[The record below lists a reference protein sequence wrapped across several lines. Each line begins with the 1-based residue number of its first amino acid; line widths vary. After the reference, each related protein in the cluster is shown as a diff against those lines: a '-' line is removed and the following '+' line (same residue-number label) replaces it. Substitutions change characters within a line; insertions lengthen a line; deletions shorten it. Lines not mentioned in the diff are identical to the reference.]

1 MFLKQLFSKGSGH
14 DKHFQ
19 IERNKCCAFTG
30 HRPEKL
36 YEKEAYVIME
46 LRKEIVSAVADGY
59 TTFVTGCSRGCDLWA
74 ADIVIELQRSNK
86 DIRLVC
92 AIPFPG
98 FDERW
103 PVDWKKHLQLVK
115 KKADLI
121 HTLEPSYSPEAYQKR
136 NEFMC
141 QNASR
146 IIAVCDG
153 KPSGTKNTIAYAH
166 SQSIP
171 VRLIRL

>member
-1 MFLKQLFSKGSGH
+1 MFLKRLFSKGSDH
-14 DKHFQ
+14 DKHFP
-19 IERNKCCAFTG
+19 IALEKCCAFTG

-36 YEKEAYVIME
+36 YGKEAYVIVE

-59 TTFVTGCSRGCDLWA
+59 TTFITGCSRGVDLWA
-74 ADIVIELQRSNK
+74 ADIVLELQRGNI
-86 DIRLVC
+86 DISFVC
-92 AIPFPG
+92 AIPFPN

-141 QNASR
+141 QKASR

-153 KPSGTKNTIAYAH
+153 KPSGTKNTIDYAH

-171 VRLIRL
+171 VRLIQL

>member
-1 MFLKQLFSKGSGH
+1 MFLKRLFSKGSDH
-14 DKHFQ
+14 DKYFP
-19 IERNKCCAFTG
+19 IAREKCCAFTG
-30 HRPEKL
+30 HRPEKI
-36 YEKEAYVIME
+36 YGKEAYVITE
-46 LRKEIVSAVADGY
+46 LRKEIIAAIEDGY
-59 TTFVTGCSRGCDLWA
+59 TTFVSGGSRGVDLWA
-74 ADIVIELQRSNK
+74 ADVVLELQRNNK
-86 DIRLVC
+86 DIHLVC
-92 AIPFPG
+92 AIPFPN

-141 QNASR
+141 QQASR

-153 KPSGTKNTIAYAH
+153 IPSGTQNTIDYAQ
-166 SQSIP
+166 SQGIP

>member
-1 MFLKQLFSKGSGH
+1 MFLKRLFPKGSDNG
-14 DKHFQ
+14 KHFPM
-19 IERNKCCAFTG
+19 EREKCCAFTG

-36 YEKEAYVIME
+36 YGKEAYVIVE
-46 LRKEIVSAVADGY
+46 LRKEIVNAVADGY
-59 TTFVTGCSRGCDLWA
+59 TTFVTGCSRGVDLWA

-103 PVDWKKHLQLVK
+103 PMDWKKHLQLVK
-115 KKADLI
+115 KKADHI
-121 HTLEPSYSPEAYQKR
+121 QTVEQSYSPGAYQKR

-141 QNASR
+141 QKASR

-153 KPSGTKNTIAYAH
+153 KPSGTKSTIDYAH

-171 VRLIRL
+171 VRLIQL

>member
-1 MFLKQLFSKGSGH
+1 MFLKRLFSKGS
-14 DKHFQ
+14 DLNKHFS
-19 IERNKCCAFTG
+19 IERDKCCAFTG

-36 YEKEAYVIME
+36 NGKEAYVIVE
-46 LRKEIVSAVADGY
+46 LRKEIVSAIADGY
-59 TTFVTGCSRGCDLWA
+59 TIFITGCSRGVDLWA
-74 ADIVIELQRSNK
+74 ADIVLELQRGNK

-92 AIPFPG
+92 AVPFPN
-98 FDERW
+98 FDEHW
-103 PVDWKKHLQLVK
+103 SVDWKKHLQLVK

-121 HTLEPSYSPEAYQKR
+121 YTLEPSYSPKAYQKR

-153 KPSGTKNTIAYAH
+153 KPSGTKNTIDYAH